1 MIDQRLVKPRGRWDR
16 QLEHHL
22 LPFWKM
28 VELLAQGGEQ
38 EVVARIAIDAL
49 DVNLGL
55 EDRHHA
61 LGNDL
66 RRHLELLRDKH
77 RNPRL
82 IGRVDYRAF
91 LGAEHAQPVRA
102 VEQGVE
108 SGDRLHHLDAVDL
121 LLQSL
126 ADLEEGHD
134 VLDPPEV
141 VGGVATVVAKLFNIT
156 RPDLAFFGEKDFQQ
170 LRIVSRMA
178 TDLDTGVGVIGCP
191 IVRDATGLALSSR
204 NAFLSADE
212 RAVALALPEALS
224 AAAAALAWGER
235 DPRGLEAVMAETVAS
250 MGAGAVLLDYAAVVN
265 SNTLEPAETTAEP
278 LRALIAA
285 RVGTIRLI
293 DNCALVVP
301 APSGV

>member
-1 MIDQRLVKPRGRWDR
+1 MSERISSKNEVRSAIAEARREGKTVGLVPTMGALHEGHLSLVHAACQRTDVVIVSIFVNPSQFVPGEDFERYPRDIDADL
-16 QLEHHL
+16 
-22 LPFWKM
+22 
-28 VELLAQGGEQ
+28 ELLA
-38 EVVARIAIDAL
+38 AD
-49 DVNLGL
+49 
-55 EDRHHA
+55 
-61 LGNDL
+61 
-66 RRHLELLRDKH
+66 
-77 RNPRL
+77 
-82 IGRVDYRAF
+82 
-91 LGAEHAQPVRA
+91 
-102 VEQGVE
+102 GVE
-108 SGDRLHHLDAVDL
+108 LVFTPGVGEMYGTGSQVTVDPGPL
-121 LLQSL
+121 SRRW
-126 ADLEEGHD
+126 EGEIRPGHF
-134 VLDPPEV
+134 
-141 VGGVATVVAKLFNIT
+141 GGVATVVAKLFNIT